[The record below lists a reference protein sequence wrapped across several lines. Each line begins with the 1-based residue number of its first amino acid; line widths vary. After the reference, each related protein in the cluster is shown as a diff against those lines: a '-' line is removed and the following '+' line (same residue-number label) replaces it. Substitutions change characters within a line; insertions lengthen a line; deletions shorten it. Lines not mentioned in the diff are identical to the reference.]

1 MKFTLNKM
9 ILPAGLAVILI
20 TGCNSNEAEQGVKE
34 LEEETKNAAQATEEK
49 SEEVVDKV
57 KEEAPGIIQNMK
69 DTYKESEQEV
79 KDNTLQS
86 GDQAT
91 VQKDAYLALTPEAYD
106 ELYQLIEI
114 NDAEGVDKIN
124 DVEGVDKIVQD
135 HKVKEIKQGSEAEVL
150 ERDIRRTKVKMKDSG
165 EEGYL
170 PTTMLEPVK

>member
-1 MKFTLNKM
+1 MSFSLNKFF
-9 ILPAGLAVILI
+9 IPAGLAVLLI
-20 TGCNSNEAEQGVKE
+20 TGCNSDEAEQGAKE
-34 LEEETKNAAQATEEK
+34 LEEETKNAAQATDEK
-49 SEEVVDKV
+49 SKEVVDKV

-79 KDNTLQS
+79 KDNTLQA

-114 NDAEGVDKIN
+114 ND
-124 DVEGVDKIVQD
+124 VEGVDKIVQD
-135 HKVKEIKQGSEAEVL
+135 NKVKEIKQGSEAEIL
-150 ERDIRRTKVKMKDSG
+150 EREIRRTKVKMKDSG

>member
-9 ILPAGLAVILI
+9 LLPAGLAVLLI

-49 SEEVVDKV
+49 SKEVVDKV

-114 NDAEGVDKIN
+114 ND
-124 DVEGVDKIVQD
+124 VEGVDKIVQD

>member
-1 MKFTLNKM
+1 MSISFNKF
-9 ILPAGLAVILI
+9 IIPAGLAVLLM
-20 TGCNSNEAEQGVKE
+20 TGCNSDEAEQGAKK
-34 LEEETKNAAQATEEK
+34 LEEETKNAAEATEEK
-49 SEEVVDKV
+49 SKEVVDKV

-79 KDNTLQS
+79 KDNTLQA

-91 VQKDAYLALTPEAYD
+91 VQKDALLALTTEGYD

-114 NDAEGVDKIN
+114 ND
-124 DVEGVDKIVQD
+124 VEGVDKSIQD
-135 HKVKEIKQGSEAEVL
+135 NKVKEIKQGSEAEVL

>member
-1 MKFTLNKM
+1 MSFSLNKLF
-9 ILPAGLAVILI
+9 IPAGLAVLLI
-20 TGCNSNEAEQGVKE
+20 TGCNSDEAEQGVKE

-49 SEEVVDKV
+49 SKEVADKV

-114 NDAEGVDKIN
+114 ND
-124 DVEGVDKIVQD
+124 VEGVDKIVQD
-135 HKVKEIKQGSEAEVL
+135 NKVKEIKQGSEAEIL
-150 ERDIRRTKVKMKDSG
+150 EREIRRTKVKMKDSG

>member
-1 MKFTLNKM
+1 MNFSLNKFF
-9 ILPAGLAVILI
+9 IPAGLAVVLI
-20 TGCNSNEAEQGVKE
+20 SGCNSSEAEQGVKE

-49 SEEVVDKV
+49 SKEVADKV
-57 KEEAPGIIQNMK
+57 KEESPGIIQNMK
-69 DTYKESEQEV
+69 DTYQESEQEV
-79 KDNTLQS
+79 KDNTLQA

-114 NDAEGVDKIN
+114 NDAEGVDKILQE
-124 DVEGVDKIVQD
+124 D
-135 HKVKEIKQGSEAEVL
+135 KVKEIKQGSEAEIL
-150 ERDIRRTKVKMKDSG
+150 EREIRRTKVKMKDSG

>member
-1 MKFTLNKM
+1 MSFSLNKLF
-9 ILPAGLAVILI
+9 IPAGLAVLI
-20 TGCNSNEAEQGVKE
+20 MTGCNSNEAEQGAKE

-49 SEEVVDKV
+49 SKEVVDKV

-69 DTYKESEQEV
+69 DTYKESEHEV
-79 KDNTLQS
+79 KDNTLQA
-86 GDQAT
+86 GDQAI

-114 NDAEGVDKIN
+114 ND
-124 DVEGVDKIVQD
+124 VEGVDKIVQD
-135 HKVKEIKQGSEAEVL
+135 NRVKEIKQGSEAEIL
-150 ERDIRRTKVKMKDSG
+150 EREIRRTKVKMKDSG

>member
-1 MKFTLNKM
+1 MSLSLNKLF
-9 ILPAGLAVILI
+9 IPAGLAVLLM
-20 TGCNSNEAEQGVKE
+20 TGCNSDEAEQGVKE

-49 SEEVVDKV
+49 SKEVVDKV
-57 KEEAPGIIQNMK
+57 KEETPGVIQNMK
-69 DTYKESEQEV
+69 NTYKESEQEV

-86 GDQAT
+86 GDKAT

-114 NDAEGVDKIN
+114 ND
-124 DVEGVDKIVQD
+124 VEGVDKIVRD
-135 HKVKEIKQGSEAEVL
+135 NKVKEIKKGSEAEIL
-150 ERDIRRTKVKMKDSG
+150 EREIRRTKVKMTDSG

>member
-1 MKFTLNKM
+1 MSFSLNKLF
-9 ILPAGLAVILI
+9 IPAGLAVLLI
-20 TGCNSNEAEQGVKE
+20 TGCNSDEAEQGAKE
-34 LEEETKNAAQATEEK
+34 LEEETKNAAQATEKK
-49 SEEVVDKV
+49 SKEVVDKV

-79 KDNTLQS
+79 KDNTLQA

-114 NDAEGVDKIN
+114 ND
-124 DVEGVDKIVQD
+124 VEGVDKIVQD
-135 HKVKEIKQGSEAEVL
+135 NKVKEIKQGSEAEIL
-150 ERDIRRTKVKMKDSG
+150 EREIRRTKVKMKDSS

>member
-1 MKFTLNKM
+1 MSFSLNKLF
-9 ILPAGLAVILI
+9 ITAGLAVLLI
-20 TGCNSNEAEQGVKE
+20 TGCNSDEAEQGAKE

-49 SEEVVDKV
+49 SKEVVDKV

-69 DTYKESEQEV
+69 VTYKESEQEV
-79 KDNTLQS
+79 KDNTLQA

-114 NDAEGVDKIN
+114 ND
-124 DVEGVDKIVQD
+124 VEGVDKIVQD
-135 HKVKEIKQGSEAEVL
+135 NKVKEIKQGSEAEIL
-150 ERDIRRTKVKMKDSG
+150 EREIRRTKVKMKDSG